1 MLCNLRRARELVD
14 LAGRD
19 PLQRGEVSAGNA
31 RLLGAVEVLVAAAPA
46 IAVPDALFSSNLKAG
61 LLSRYDELVTAGE
74 KPARP
79 RSTARRLAW
88 IALPAVAVAVVLAL
102 AFFIF
107 KPAGPAAVAGLSVQN
122 GYARVTD
129 TGGKTSTLKGKAD
142 IHTGDIVMM
151 PGGSRATITYKNKNI
166 TRLEAGSEL
175 EVVDY
180 GDKLVEVALAR
191 GKAYNRVI
199 LGTSYSVNCRG
210 LTLSAAG
217 TAFDVDAV
225 GPEILAPVFES
236 KAKVSWTGAP
246 VVVVGQGFEAKVTG
260 GPGSYSVQVV
270 PLNLAELDFSWLA
283 FNRDLDRKL
292 GFPLGV
298 LEGLSPTPPQGNL
311 PPDAPASSAP
321 GAEHVSQPTQPGSQ
335 PTQPGSQPTQPGAQ
349 PSSTLSLS
357 DSGPPVY
364 VTWTAVNVGA
374 ADTVA
379 VLRANGATTPSYP
392 ANVLDA
398 SQGAGAT
405 SYHDERV
412 VEGRTYTYRVA
423 YLASGNVLAYSNPT
437 TATVPAP
444 APPPPRLFLGS
455 ELMEKGMYLKWY
467 MEGEAGVD
475 SWAILAS
482 QSDPDP
488 TYPGSTVDRLPYSG
502 PSGSYVF
509 GGASSTASYYFRVA
523 VLRGGSAIFYSNVI
537 RSGP

>member
-1 MLCNLRRARELVD
+1 MWRSLRRARELIGA
-14 LAGRD
+14 AGHG
-19 PLQRGEVSAGNA
+19 PQQRGDVSADNA
-31 RLLGAVEVLVAAAPA
+31 RLLDAAGVLVAVAPA
-46 IAVPDALFSSNLKAG
+46 IAVPDALFSANLKAS
-61 LLSRYDELVTAGE
+61 LLSRYDELVAAGE

-79 RSTARRLAW
+79 KATARRLAW
-88 IALPAVAVAVVLAL
+88 IALPAVSVAVAVVLAL
-102 AFFIF
+102 AFFVF
-107 KPAGPAAVAGLSVQN
+107 KPAGPAAVARLSVQN

-129 TGGKTSTLKGKAD
+129 AGGKTSRVKGNAD
-142 IHTGDIVMM
+142 IHRGDIVLI

-180 GDKLVEVALAR
+180 GEELVEVALAR

-199 LGTSYSVNCRG
+199 PGTSYSVNCRG
-210 LTLSAAG
+210 LTVSAAG

-236 KAKVSWTGAP
+236 QAKVSWTGAP
-246 VVVVGQGFEAKVTG
+246 VVVVDQGFLAKVTG

-298 LEGLSPTPPQGNL
+298 LEGLTPTPPEGNL

-321 GAEHVSQPTQPGSQ
+321 GAEQASQ

-349 PSSTLSLS
+349 PSSSLSLS

-364 VTWTAVNVGA
+364 ITWTSANVGA
-374 ADTVA
+374 SDTVA
-379 VLRANGATTPSYP
+379 VLRADGAATPSYP

-412 VEGRTYTYRVA
+412 VGGRTYTYRVA
-423 YLASGNVLAYSNPT
+423 YLAGGNVLVYSNPT

-444 APPPPRLFLGS
+444 APPPPPPSLYLGG
-455 ELMEKGMYLKWY
+455 ELAEDGMHLKWY
-467 MEGEAGVD
+467 MEGSAEVG
-475 SWAILAS
+475 SWAVLAS
-482 QSDPDP
+482 QKDPNP
-488 TYPGSTVDRLPYSG
+488 SYPGSQVATVPYSG
-502 PSGSYVF
+502 SRGSYIF

-523 VLRGGSAIFYSNVI
+523 ALSGGSVVFYSNVI